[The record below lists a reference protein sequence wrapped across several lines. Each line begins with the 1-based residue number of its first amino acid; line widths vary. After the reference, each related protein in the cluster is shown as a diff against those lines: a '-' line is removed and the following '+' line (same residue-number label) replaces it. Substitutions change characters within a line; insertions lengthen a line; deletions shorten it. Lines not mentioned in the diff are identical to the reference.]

1 MRKIGVLIACG
12 PATDV
17 KAEFKKAMSYGMS
30 SCQLNIWNQS
40 TYTDEKAAEINAA
53 LAETGFEISTLWAGW
68 TGPKEWNFTAG
79 PATLGLVPPAYRFQR
94 LTELHAASV
103 FASKINVKQI
113 ATHVGFIPENP
124 DNPDFTG
131 TVAALRNLAK
141 AMEAR
146 GQFFLFETGQE
157 TPVTMLRTI
166 QAIGTAN
173 LGINFDTANL
183 ILYGKANSL
192 DALEVFGKYVMDT
205 HLKDGLYPTDGMH
218 LGRQVQ
224 LGEGRANLPAIVKKL
239 DELGYSGAYTIEC
252 ELSGDDKIAL
262 IMEAQ
267 AYMRSIFEKI
277 SAVGT
282 DAAADLKNK

>member
-1 MRKIGVLIACG
+1 MRKLGVLIPCG

-17 KAEFKKAMSYGMS
+17 KAEFLKAQSYGMQ

-53 LAETGFEISTLWAGW
+53 LAETGFEVSTLWAGW

-94 LTELHAASV
+94 LSELLNASV
-103 FASKINVKQI
+103 FAEKIHVKQI

-124 DNPDFTG
+124 DDPNFNG
-131 TVAALRNLAK
+131 VVAALRNLAK

-146 GQFFLFETGQE
+146 GQYFLFETGQE

-166 QAIGTAN
+166 EAIGTKN

-205 HLKDGLYPTDGMH
+205 HLKDGLYPTDGMK
-218 LGRQVQ
+218 LGKQVQ
-224 LGEGRANLPAIVKKL
+224 LGLGRANLPALVEKL
-239 DELGYSGAYTIEC
+239 DELGYTGAYTIEC
-252 ELSGDDKIAL
+252 ELSGDNKIAL
-262 IMEAQ
+262 IKEAQ
-267 AYMRSIFEKI
+267 AYMREIFEK
-277 SAVGT
+277 G
-282 DAAADLKNK
+282 NK